1 MISPLN
7 LYFKQASKPLK
18 NLKQL
23 LYINIYVLCYCLS
36 LFIRDKTTKNL
47 LVLTAIDWSPFL
59 LLLLAITSIWWPTLI
74 CQQTELPKVAA
85 SHSASNSGL
94 LYVHNYDIYKEPKS
108 MALSFLMIFWIV
120 GTLIMINSRVCCA
133 LVCR

>member
-1 MISPLN
+1 MLCCC
-7 LYFKQASKPLK
+7 LY
-18 NLKQL
+18 
-23 LYINIYVLCYCLS
+23 
-36 LFIRDKTTKNL
+36 LFIRDETTKNL

-59 LLLLAITSIWWPTLI
+59 LFLAITSIWWPAATASTTLI

-85 SHSASNSGL
+85 SYSASNSGL

-120 GTLIMINSRVCCA
+120 GTLIMINSRVCA
-133 LVCR
+133 LVVCNVYSIYSSLHKQPVQNY